1 MQIWYNHI
9 IDASDRQTRN
19 ITTRL
24 VRIGRSPEN
33 DIVLDSP
40 FVAAQAVTLKRTPAG
55 WECES
60 LCFEGVQ
67 VGEQELGEGDRVPL
81 QGHCTLR
88 IYPYTLSIDIPDQ
101 YEEQLSEARSRL
113 DNEWSKL
120 VRRIHLTL
128 LQRMDLT
135 LASNVREVS
144 PDELLRV
151 EHLVEDINRELGLAG
166 AKRTELDLYIAGC
179 CLHSLILSK
188 LFDES
193 NQGNYDSVWNLKS
206 SWTRLVSAIPDR
218 EEELSQLIGHLSLE
232 FPEFNKA
239 DLTERIEVV
248 ERSFWTVWKNWGQQ
262 IHGDLIKYLVQRY
275 VKKQIKDIVFGYGPL
290 EDLLRSPVVTEIMVV
305 DSDHIYVERAGILEN
320 SGRRFVSD
328 EVTQAIIERIVAR
341 VGRRI
346 DKSKPLVD
354 ARLMDGSRVN
364 AVIAPLSVSGP
375 CLTIRKFPPR
385 KMGVQDLV
393 KKGSL
398 TPMVSEFL
406 RACVLCRCNIVIAG
420 GTGTGKTTLL
430 NCLSDFIP
438 DRERIVTIEDTA
450 ELQLKKEHLVR
461 LETKQENI
469 EGTGAYTIRDLVKNA
484 LRMRPDRI
492 VVGECRGAESLDMLQ
507 AMNTGHDGSL
517 TTLHANTSEDVIL
530 RLEVM
535 VQMAAPLP
543 IDSIHRQI
551 GSAVDLIV
559 QLSRQRGGRRVITQV
574 TEVVGVDPHKGG
586 VILRDIFNFDH
597 DSERLI
603 PTGQLPT
610 FIDRILST
618 GKVDLDAFFL
628 DKPAEEGALS

>member
-1 MQIWYNHI
+1 M
-9 IDASDRQTRN
+9 
-19 ITTRL
+19 
-24 VRIGRSPEN
+24 RIGRSPEN

-40 FVAAQAVTLKRTPAG
+40 FVASSAVILEKTPRG

-60 LCFEGVQ
+60 FCFEGVQ
-67 VGEQELGEGDRVPL
+67 VADQELAEGERIPV
-81 QGHCTLR
+81 QGRCTLK
-88 IYPYTLSIDIPDQ
+88 IYPYTLSLEIPDQ
-101 YEEQLSEARSRL
+101 YEERDSETRQRL
-113 DNEWSKL
+113 DGELSRT
-120 VRRIHLTL
+120 VRRIHLIL

-135 LASNVREVS
+135 VASNTREVS
-144 PDELLRV
+144 AEQLLKI
-151 EHLVEDINRELGLAG
+151 EHLLEEIVKEVGLLGP
-166 AKRTELDLYIAGC
+166 KISELDRYVAGC
-179 CLHSLILSK
+179 SLHSSILSS
-188 LFDES
+188 LFEESSQGDE
-193 NQGNYDSVWNLKS
+193 SVWNQKL
-206 SWTRLVSAIPDR
+206 SWSRMVSAIPDR
-218 EEELSQLIGHLSLE
+218 EEELGQLVTHVNR
-232 FPEFNKA
+232 EFNVEP
-239 DLTERIEVV
+239 DSELTARIEAV
-248 ERSFWTVWKNWGQQ
+248 ERNFWRIWKNWSKQ
-262 IHGDLIKYLVQRY
+262 IHQDLTSYLVLRFL
-275 VKKQIKDIVFGYGPL
+275 KKQIKDIVFGYGPL
-290 EDLLRSPVVTEIMVV
+290 EDLLRSPVISEIMVV
-305 DSDHIYVERAGILEN
+305 DSDRIFVERAGVLEN

-354 ARLMDGSRVN
+354 ARLVDGSRVN

-375 CLTIRKFPPR
+375 TLTIRKFPPR
-385 KMGVQDLV
+385 KMGVADLV

-398 TPMVSEFL
+398 TQMVSEFL
-406 RACVLCRCNIVIAG
+406 KACVLCRCNIIISG

-461 LETKQENI
+461 METKQENI
-469 EGTGAYTIRDLVKNA
+469 EGTGAYTIRDLVKNS

-517 TTLHANTSEDVIL
+517 TTLHANTAGDVIL

-535 VQMAAPLP
+535 VQMAADLP

-559 QLSRQRGGRRVITQV
+559 QLSRHRDGRRVITQV
-574 TEVVGVDPHKGG
+574 TEVVGVDPREGG
-586 VILRDIFNFDH
+586 VVLRDIFMFDP
-597 DSERLI
+597 ETGTLV

-610 FIDRILST
+610 FMDRILAT

-628 DKPAEEGALS
+628 DGRTEKEEQA

>member
-9 IDASDRQTRN
+9 IDASDRQSRSFTGR
-19 ITTRL
+19 T
-24 VRIGRSPEN
+24 VHIGRSPEN

-40 FVAAQAVTLKRTPAG
+40 FVAAQAVVLERTPTG
-55 WECES
+55 WECECE
-60 LCFEGVQ
+60 CFEGVHLADRELTEGER
-67 VGEQELGEGDRVPL
+67 VGLKGQ
-81 QGHCTLR
+81 CTLK

-101 YEEQLSEARSRL
+101 YEEQDSEIRRRL
-113 DNEWSKL
+113 DGEWSKI

-135 LASNVREVS
+135 LAANAREVS
-144 PDELLRV
+144 SEELLRI
-151 EHLVEDINRELGLAG
+151 EHLVEDINREVGLVG
-166 AKRTELDLYIAGC
+166 AKLTELDRYIAGC

-193 NQGNYDSVWNLKS
+193 SQGATDSVWNQKL

-218 EEELSQLIGHLSLE
+218 EEEFAQLIDHINQE
-232 FPEFNKA
+232 IPTDDEN
-239 DLTERIEVV
+239 DLTKRIEAV
-248 ERSFWTVWKNWGQQ
+248 ERYFWTGWRDLGKQ
-262 IHGDLIKYLVQRY
+262 IHPDLMKYLVHRF

-290 EDLLRSPVVTEIMVV
+290 EDLLRSPVITEIMVV
-305 DSDHIYVERAGILEN
+305 DSEHIFFERAGILEN

-354 ARLMDGSRVN
+354 ARLVDGSRVN
-364 AVIAPLSVSGP
+364 AIIAPLAVSGP

-385 KMGVQDLV
+385 KMGILDLV

-398 TPMVSEFL
+398 TPMVSEFI
-406 RACVLCRCNIVIAG
+406 RACVLCRCNIIISG

-450 ELQLKKEHLVR
+450 ELQLNKTHLVR

-469 EGTGAYTIRDLVKNA
+469 EGTGAYTIRDLVKNS

-551 GSAVDLIV
+551 GSAVDLII
-559 QLSRQRGGRRVITQV
+559 QLSRQRSGRRVITQV
-574 TEVVGVDPHKGG
+574 TECVGVDPHKGG
-586 VILRDIFNFDH
+586 LILRDIFNFD
-597 DSERLI
+597 EATARLV

-610 FIDRILST
+610 FMDRILAT

-628 DKPAEEGALS
+628 DHAPEEPRP

>member
-1 MQIWYNHI
+1 MQIWFNHI
-9 IDASDRQTRN
+9 LDASDRQSRN
-19 ITTRL
+19 ISGRL

-40 FVAAQAVTLKRTPAG
+40 FVASQAVVLERTPSG

-60 LCFEGVQ
+60 CCFEGVH
-67 VGEQELGEGDRVPL
+67 VADKELTEGERIPL
-81 QGHCTLR
+81 KGACTLK
-88 IYPYTLSIDIPDQ
+88 IYPYTLSIEIPDQ
-101 YEEQLSEARSRL
+101 YEERDSEIRQRL

-135 LASNVREVS
+135 LAAGSREVS
-144 PDELLRV
+144 IEELLRV
-151 EHLVEDINRELGLAG
+151 EHLVEDINRELGLVG
-166 AKRTELDLYIAGC
+166 GKLSELDLYIAGC
-179 CLHSLILSK
+179 SLYSLILSK

-193 NQGNYDSVWNLKS
+193 AQGGGSVWNQKL

-218 EEELSQLIGHLSLE
+218 EEEVDRLIGHINDE
-232 FPEFNKA
+232 FPEVERD
-239 DLTERIEVV
+239 DLTERIETV
-248 ERSFWTVWKNWGQQ
+248 ERNFWRVWKDWGKQ
-262 IHGDLIKYLVQRY
+262 IHPDLIKYLVHRF

-290 EDLLRSPVVTEIMVV
+290 EDLLRSPVISEIMVV
-305 DSDHIYVERAGILEN
+305 DSDHIFVERAGVLEN

-354 ARLMDGSRVN
+354 ARLVDGSRVN
-364 AVIAPLSVSGP
+364 AVIAPLAVSGP

-385 KMGVQDLV
+385 KMGVADLV

-398 TPMVSEFL
+398 TEMVSEFL
-406 RACVLCRCNIVIAG
+406 RACVLCRCNIIISG

-469 EGTGAYTIRDLVKNA
+469 EGTGAYTIRDLVKNS

-492 VVGECRGAESLDMLQ
+492 VVGECRGGESLDMLQ
-507 AMNTGHDGSL
+507 AMNTGHDGS
-517 TTLHANTSEDVIL
+517 
-530 RLEVM
+530 
-535 VQMAAPLP
+535 
-543 IDSIHRQI
+543 
-551 GSAVDLIV
+551 
-559 QLSRQRGGRRVITQV
+559 RG
-574 TEVVGVDPHKGG
+574 
-586 VILRDIFNFDH
+586 
-597 DSERLI
+597 
-603 PTGQLPT
+603 
-610 FIDRILST
+610 
-618 GKVDLDAFFL
+618 
-628 DKPAEEGALS
+628 

>member
-9 IDASDRQTRN
+9 IDASDRQSVT
-19 ITTRL
+19 ITGRTVRL
-24 VRIGRSPEN
+24 GRSPEN

-40 FVAAQAVTLKRTPAG
+40 FVASHAVLLERTPTG

-60 LCFEGVQ
+60 TCFEGVHFGDHELAE
-67 VGEQELGEGDRVPL
+67 GERISLKGQA
-81 QGHCTLR
+81 TLK
-88 IYPYTLSIDIPDQ
+88 IYPYTISLDIPNQ
-101 YEEQLSEARSRL
+101 FEEQFSEIRQRL
-113 DNEWSKL
+113 DAEWSKL
-120 VRRIHLTL
+120 VRQIHLTL
-128 LQRMDLT
+128 LQRIDMKLG
-135 LASNVREVS
+135 ANVREVS
-144 PDELLRV
+144 AEELMRI
-151 EHLVEDINRELGLAG
+151 EHLVEDINREVGLGG
-166 AKRTELDLYIAGC
+166 PKPSELDYFIAGC
-179 CLHSLILSK
+179 CLHSLILAK

-193 NQGNYDSVWNLKS
+193 SQAAASSVWNQKL

-218 EEELSQLIGHLSLE
+218 EDEFEQLISHINGK
-232 FPEFNKA
+232 FPATEND
-239 DLTERIEVV
+239 DLTLRIDAV
-248 ERSFWTVWKNWGQQ
+248 ERNLWPLWRDLSKQ
-262 IHGDLIKYLVQRY
+262 IHTDLIKYLVHRF

-290 EDLLRSPVVTEIMVV
+290 EDLLRSPIISEIMVV
-305 DSDHIYVERAGILEN
+305 DSDHIFVERAGVLEN

-328 EVTQAIIERIVAR
+328 DVTLAIIERIVAK

-354 ARLMDGSRVN
+354 ARLIDGSRVN
-364 AVIAPLSVSGP
+364 AVIAPLAVSGP
-375 CLTIRKFPPR
+375 CLTIRKFPSR

-398 TPMVSEFL
+398 TQMVAEFL
-406 RACVLCRCNIVIAG
+406 RACVLCRCNIIISG

-450 ELQLKKEHLVR
+450 ELQLQKEHLVR

-469 EGTGAYTIRDLVKNA
+469 EGTGAYTIRDLVKNS

-492 VVGECRGAESLDMLQ
+492 VVGECRGGESLDMLQ

-535 VQMAAPLP
+535 VQMAAALP

-551 GSAVDLIV
+551 GSAVNLIV
-559 QLSRQRGGRRVITQV
+559 QLNRQRGGRRVITQV
-574 TEVVGVDPHKGG
+574 TECVGVDPHKGG
-586 VILRDIFNFDH
+586 VVLRDIFTFDV
-597 DSERLI
+597 ETGRLM

-610 FIDRILST
+610 FMDRILAT

-628 DKPAEEGALS
+628 DKPVGS

>member
-9 IDASDRQTRN
+9 LDASDRKSRN
-19 ITTRL
+19 ITARA

-40 FVAAQAVTLKRTPAG
+40 FVASTAVLLERTPRG

-60 LCFEGVQ
+60 ACFEGVHLADRELTE
-67 VGEQELGEGDRVPL
+67 GERVPL
-81 QGHCTLR
+81 QGHCTLK
-88 IYPYTLSIDIPDQ
+88 IYPYTLSLEIPDQ
-101 YEEQLSEARSRL
+101 YEERDSEIRERL
-113 DNEWSKL
+113 DGEWSKL

-128 LQRMDLT
+128 LQRMDLS
-135 LASNVREVS
+135 LAASVREVS
-144 PDELLRV
+144 PEELLRV
-151 EHLVEDINRELGLAG
+151 EHLVEDINREVGLVG
-166 AKRTELDLYIAGC
+166 SKLTELDRYIAGC
-179 CLHSLILSK
+179 SLHSLILSR

-193 NQGNYDSVWNLKS
+193 NQGASENLWNQKF

-218 EEELSQLIGHLSLE
+218 EEELGRLIDQLNHE
-232 FPEFNKA
+232 FGDDHQQ
-239 DLTERIEVV
+239 DLTERIELV
-248 ERSFWTVWKNWGQQ
+248 ERSFWRLWKDYGRRL
-262 IHGDLIKYLVQRY
+262 HPDLIKYLVQRF

-290 EDLLRSPVVTEIMVV
+290 EDLLRSPVISEIMVV
-305 DSDHIYVERAGILEN
+305 DSERIFVERAGVLEN

-328 EVTQAIIERIVAR
+328 DVTQAIIERIVAR

-354 ARLMDGSRVN
+354 ARLVDGSRVN

-385 KMGVQDLV
+385 KMGVPDLV

-398 TPMVSEFL
+398 TQMVSEFL
-406 RACVLCRCNIVIAG
+406 RACVLCRCNIVISG

-517 TTLHANTSEDVIL
+517 TTLHANTAEDVIL

-559 QLSRQRGGRRVITQV
+559 QLSRLRGGRRVITQV
-574 TEVVGVDPHKGG
+574 TECVGVDPHEGG
-586 VILRDIFNFDH
+586 IVLRDIFRFDPET
-597 DSERLI
+597 ERLV

-610 FIDRILST
+610 FMDRILAT

-628 DKPAEEGALS
+628 DKRVEA